1 MKKYLPNPGLFFHAL
16 LLLLLVLFSGGVA
29 AQSFTPGACSLVPN
43 SKSCIDSTPCKQ
55 SSTGEMVCLI
65 GVPLPVGAIT
75 TPQTCWQYA
84 YQYACSSA
92 SANSCAT
99 YESNAACA
107 EIASTCTDTLAESGN
122 CSAWKNT
129 FQCQTQAEKS
139 EKKLVCES
147 GLFNMQAMPTPE
159 KTNNNFATAAVAQEI
174 IRQGQVYGKNG
185 TNMFAGVKETCTTGY
200 FGIKNCCNSTPGA
213 KSNSAIMS
221 TAVSAGLGGAKYAG
235 EMMVDAASP
244 YVFDAMYSSGIFSQ
258 GLESFLWTNTS
269 AYVDGTGLVAGTN
282 AAAAGFTMGA
292 YGFTY
297 GTGAFDAYAA
307 TTWLPG
313 TIDISSTVGMSA
325 TEGFLAF
332 NPYVFAAMVAI
343 QIITSL
349 AECSQDE
356 QMLALHRGASLSV
369 FVDKQCT
376 SRIPVIGTC
385 LEWTSSY
392 CSFNSVLAKIVNTQ
406 GKPQIGQSIAS
417 CEGLTPAQL
426 SQLDFSRIDFSEF
439 SQKMVSQGTDHQ
451 PLNISKN
458 YTPIMNSTTKGSAQK
473 NSPLLP
479 TYPKKP

>member
-1 MKKYLPNPGLFFHAL
+1 MKKYFQNPKVFFNTLAL
-16 LLLLLVLFSGGVA
+16 LIPLLFSGGAA

-43 SKSCIDSTPCKQ
+43 SKSCIDSAPCKQ
-55 SSTGEMVCLI
+55 SSTGEMVCLS
-65 GVPLPVGAIT
+65 GVPLPAGAIS
-75 TPQTCWQYA
+75 TPQSCWQYA

-92 SANSCAT
+92 SANSCAA
-99 YESNAACA
+99 YENNAACA
-107 EIASTCTDTLAESGN
+107 VIASACTDTIAESGN

-159 KTNNNFATAAVAQEI
+159 KKNNNFATAAVAQEI

-185 TNMFAGVKETCTTGY
+185 TNMFAGVRETCTTGY

-213 KSNSAIMS
+213 KSNSAVMS
-221 TAVSAGLGGAKYAG
+221 TAVSTGLGGAKYVG
-235 EMMVDAASP
+235 EKMIDAASP
-244 YVFDAMYSSGIFSQ
+244 YVFDAMYSSGVFSQ

-297 GTGAFDAYAA
+297 GTGAFETFAA
-307 TTWLPG
+307 SSWLPG
-313 TIDISSTVGMSA
+313 TMNLGPSLGMSSA
-325 TEGFLAF
+325 EGFLAF

-369 FVDKQCT
+369 FISKKCT
-376 SRIPVIGTC
+376 SEIPIIGTC
-385 LEWTSSY
+385 IEWTSSY

-406 GKPQIGQSIAS
+406 GKPQLGQSIAS

-426 SQLDFSRIDFSEF
+426 SQLDFTQIDFSEF
-439 SQKMVSQGTDHQ
+439 SQKMVSQGTNNQ
-451 PLNISKN
+451 PMNISQN
-458 YTPIMNSTTKGSAQK
+458 YTPIMNSATKGSAQK
-473 NSPLLP
+473 NSSLLP